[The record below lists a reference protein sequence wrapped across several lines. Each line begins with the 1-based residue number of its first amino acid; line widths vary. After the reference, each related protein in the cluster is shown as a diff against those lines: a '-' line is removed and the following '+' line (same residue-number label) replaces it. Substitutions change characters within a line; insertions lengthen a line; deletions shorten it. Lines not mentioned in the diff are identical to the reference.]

1 MTKRMGVIRM
11 WSGSI
16 FDAVGDQ
23 VKTRISLNVP
33 LFYRST
39 EYLPLETVVT
49 RNPRRMGLQ
58 SLSFQ
63 QRG

>member
-11 WSGSI
+11 WSGSV

-33 LFYRST
+33 FFYRST